1 MAEYHNTMRFS
12 SLFVLCLALAP
23 PVLADGLPDLG
34 DTSQLTVTPQ
44 MERRVGEEAMRDIRL
59 HDPAFDSDAEATAY
73 LNVLGDRLVASSQ
86 DAHQAFE
93 FFLVKDPTLNAFALP
108 GGYIGVN
115 TGTIVTAQSESE
127 LAAVLA
133 HEIAHVTQHHMARMA
148 TKQGQLSV
156 AMLAALALAIV
167 ARNSQAG
174 SAVATIG
181 QAGAITAQIGYTREF
196 EREADRIGFQTL
208 QKAGFDV
215 RAMPAFF
222 LRMQRAGR
230 LYENNAPAY
239 LRDHPVTTERIA
251 DAENRVQG
259 LPYKQVPDSLDFQLV
274 RAKLR
279 AQQGAA
285 RDTLALLQADLRDKK
300 YSNEIAARYGVA
312 VALLRAQEPV
322 RAAAELAPLLK
333 TTEHPMLAG
342 LDARIKRANGDD
354 KGELVVLKQAL
365 VRFPDDRALNYAC
378 IETLQRLGK
387 NRDAAALLDQ
397 QIRNFPNDAR
407 LYELRAKGYESEG
420 KRLLAHQAQ
429 AEAYVLQGSLPA
441 AIEQLQLAQKIGDGD
456 FYQLSSVDARLRD
469 LRAQLAQQKKDDK

>member
-1 MAEYHNTMRFS
+1 M
-12 SLFVLCLALAP
+12 
-23 PVLADGLPDLG
+23 
-34 DTSQLTVTPQ
+34 
-44 MERRVGEEAMRDIRL
+44 
-59 HDPAFDSDAEATAY
+59 
-73 LNVLGDRLVASSQ
+73 
-86 DAHQAFE
+86 
-93 FFLVKDPTLNAFALP
+93 
-108 GGYIGVN
+108 
-115 TGTIVTAQSESE
+115 
-127 LAAVLA
+127 
-133 HEIAHVTQHHMARMA
+133 
-148 TKQGQLSV
+148 
-156 AMLAALALAIV
+156 
-167 ARNSQAG
+167 
-174 SAVATIG
+174 
-181 QAGAITAQIGYTREF
+181 
-196 EREADRIGFQTL
+196 
-208 QKAGFDV
+208 QK
-215 RAMPAFF
+215 
-222 LRMQRAGR
+222 AGR

-279 AQQGAA
+279 ALQGAP
-285 RDTLALLQADLRDKK
+285 RDTLALLQADLRDTK

-342 LDARIKRANGDD
+342 LDARIKQANGDD
-354 KGELVVLKQAL
+354 RGALVVLKQAL
-365 VRFPDDRALNYAC
+365 VRYPDDRALNYAC
-378 IETLQRLGK
+378 IETLQRLGN
-387 NRDAAALLDQ
+387 NREADSLLDQ
-397 QIRNFPNDAR
+397 QIRSFPHEAR
-407 LYELRAKGYESEG
+407 LHELRAKGYESEG